1 MAIEQ
6 TDYRGRY
13 SYRLDPNDPHQIQ
26 RKDNRPRAQ
35 WQDYVRYD
43 DVYTAK
49 AKLLRLGRDNT
60 VEVQG

>member
-26 RKDNRPRAQ
+26 RRANRHNARWA
-35 WQDYVRYD
+35 DYLRYP

-49 AKLLRLGRDNT
+49 AKLLRLGRDNV
-60 VEVQG
+60 VEVQQ